1 MTERFRKF
9 KLIPFMKSNRF
20 SKIANPGYLFVMLA
34 AILWATSGTAAKLL
48 FSHGVSPFQLV
59 QLRLG
64 IASAALFA
72 WLALRR
78 PALLRIARRDL
89 LYFLLLGG
97 GALAAAQFAYL
108 FAISRINVATAILL
122 QYLAPSFIA
131 LYAAVFTREYPDRTT
146 LAAIVGAVAGCYLV
160 VGAYNLEALNLNLL
174 GICSGLMAA
183 VTFGWYAI
191 QGESGMRRYPPLTVL
206 FYALFFAFLTWNL
219 LHPPFSAFFSAYSL
233 GDWGWILYI
242 GVMGTLLPFGFF
254 FQGVTRIRAT
264 RASITAT
271 LEPIAAAVISY
282 FLLHEALAPLQLLGG
297 VLVIASVVLLQLR
310 QELAPAAPPPAPTG
324 PAGAKLP

>member
-1 MTERFRKF
+1 MTPSRS
-9 KLIPFMKSNRF
+9 LQIT
-20 SKIANPGYLFVMLA
+20 NPGYLYVMLA
-34 AILWATSGTAAKLL
+34 AILWATSGTAAKML

-64 IASAALFA
+64 VASGFLLI

-89 LYFLLLGG
+89 LYFALLGG
-97 GALAAAQFAYL
+97 GALAAAQFTYL

-122 QYLAPSFIA
+122 QYLSPTFIA
-131 LYAAVFTREYPDRTT
+131 LYAAVFTREYPDRNT
-146 LAAIVGAVAGCYLV
+146 LSAMIGAVVGCYLV
-160 VGAYNLEALNLNLL
+160 VGAYDLDMLSLNAL
-174 GICSGLMAA
+174 GILSGLMSA
-183 VTFGWYAI
+183 VTFAWYAI

-206 FYALFFAFLTWNL
+206 FYALLFAFLTWNL
-219 LHPPFSAFFSAYSL
+219 LHPPLGAFFGSYGPA
-233 GDWGWILYI
+233 DWGWILYI

-282 FLLHEALAPLQLLGG
+282 FLLEEALAPLQLLGG
-297 VLVIASVVLLQLR
+297 ALVIGSVVLLQVR
-310 QELAPAAPPPAPTG
+310 RELGPTAPGHPVGG
-324 PAGAKLP
+324 PVGADEG

>member
-1 MTERFRKF
+1 
-9 KLIPFMKSNRF
+9 MKAKSPLP
-20 SKIANPGYLFVMLA
+20 IVNPGYLYVMLA
-34 AILWATSGTAAKLL
+34 AILWATSGTAAKML

-64 IASAALFA
+64 IASAFLFV

-89 LYFLLLGG
+89 LYFALLGG
-97 GALAAAQFAYL
+97 GALAAAQFTYL

-122 QYLAPSFIA
+122 QYLSPTFIA

-146 LAAIVGAVAGCYLV
+146 LTAILGAVAGCYLV
-160 VGAYNLEALNLNLL
+160 VGAYDLDVLSLNTV
-174 GICSGLMAA
+174 GILSGLMSAA
-183 VTFGWYAI
+183 TFAWYAI
-191 QGESGMRRYPPLTVL
+191 QGEFGMRRYPPLTVL
-206 FYALFFAFLTWNL
+206 FYALLFAFLTWNL
-219 LHPPFSAFFSAYSL
+219 LQPPLGAFFGPYGPA
-233 GDWGWILYI
+233 DWGWILYI

-254 FQGVTRIRAT
+254 LQGVTRIRAT

-282 FLLHEALAPLQLLGG
+282 FLLAEALSPLQLLGG
-297 VLVIASVVLLQLR
+297 ALVIASVVLLQVR
-310 QELAPAAPPPAPTG
+310 HELGPAAPGHPVGG
-324 PAGAKLP
+324 PVGADEG